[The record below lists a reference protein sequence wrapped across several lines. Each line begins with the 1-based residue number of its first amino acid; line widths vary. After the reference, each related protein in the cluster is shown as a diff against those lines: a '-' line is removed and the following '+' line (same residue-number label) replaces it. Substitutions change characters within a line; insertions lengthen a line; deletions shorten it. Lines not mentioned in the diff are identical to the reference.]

1 MSTKSTKGGE
11 VVIRS
16 RYIQSDIIAYLQ
28 DGKLHTM
35 QELCDELAI
44 SRSTCYR
51 HIIDLSIHYNIQTF
65 VGGRNSSGVRLIPEQ
80 KVSVKNLNVDD
91 LQLIIRKLS
100 LLQNDNPRIKDFI
113 HNLTTQKEIKEN
125 DEIER
130 EIL

>member
-1 MSTKSTKGGE
+1 M
-11 VVIRS
+11 RS

-91 LQLIIRKLS
+91 LQLIISKLS

>member
-1 MSTKSTKGGE
+1 M
-11 VVIRS
+11 RS

-51 HIIDLSIHYNIQTF
+51 HITDLSIHYNIQTF
-65 VGGRNSSGVRLIPEQ
+65 VGGRNSGGVRLIPEQ
-80 KVSVKNLNVDD
+80 KVSVKNLNADD
-91 LQLIIRKLS
+91 LQLIISKLS
-100 LLQNDNPRIKDFI
+100 LLQNDNPRIKTFI